1 MEHKSYFSYPI
12 TQPVPFQWFTPVA
25 VIGGIV
31 FIALFTL
38 MNFASSS
45 YELIVK
51 NSLDPNA
58 TVARRGLLH
67 RYPSFLT
74 TKVQPKCQPV
84 TLPVNSDFFTNNAAL
99 TYTLTSVWERGKEG
113 QRVTSPALT
122 YHRNILQNCS
132 FHSVEIDFDS
142 LDRAGKQIGFC
153 EWGAVLRSYITCK
166 TDTPAGEVFFNMT
179 QTYDYVPDTISFD
192 SLHKFQRTGFLSRN
206 RTTQAS
212 LWWGESLMPT
222 FWGEVT
228 LMLHNQ
234 RGAIK
239 EDDDKIGLN
248 KGTVSFTI
256 NDTYSNIEDPGVFS
270 LDYRFYG
277 SKIYEAACCPNLP
290 LPLTANALD
299 RSDTYPNVWLEADS
313 LAKAAYSTILVDL
326 GQKAA
331 PKSNILTDAK
341 LLTRYTENL
350 STTRMA
356 NLRSGPAND
365 SYSALQKTTGQLGII
380 PSLSSLRR
388 TSVRSRGSS
397 RQGILSLL
405 SL

>member
-25 VIGGIV
+25 VIRGTV

-45 YELIVK
+45 YELIVQ

-58 TVARRGLLH
+58 TVARRSLLH

-74 TKVQPKCQPV
+74 TKVQPKFQPV
-84 TLPVNSDFFTNNAAL
+84 TLPVNSDFFTNNTAL

-113 QRVTSPALT
+113 QRVISPALA

-132 FHSVEIDFDS
+132 VHSVEIDFDS

-192 SLHKFQRTGFLSRN
+192 SLHKFQGTGFLS
-206 RTTQAS
+206 Q
-212 LWWGESLMPT
+212 
-222 FWGEVT
+222 
-228 LMLHNQ
+228 Q

-239 EDDDKIGLN
+239 DDDDKIGLN

-270 LDYRFYG
+270 FDYRFYG
-277 SKIYEAACCPNLP
+277 SKIYEVACCPNLP
-290 LPLTANALD
+290 LPLTAKALD
-299 RSDTYPNVWLEADS
+299 RSDTYSNVWLKADS
-313 LAKAAYSTILVDL
+313 LGKAAYSAILVDL

-365 SYSALQKTTGQLGII
+365 S
-380 PSLSSLRR
+380 
-388 TSVRSRGSS
+388 
-397 RQGILSLL
+397 
-405 SL
+405 